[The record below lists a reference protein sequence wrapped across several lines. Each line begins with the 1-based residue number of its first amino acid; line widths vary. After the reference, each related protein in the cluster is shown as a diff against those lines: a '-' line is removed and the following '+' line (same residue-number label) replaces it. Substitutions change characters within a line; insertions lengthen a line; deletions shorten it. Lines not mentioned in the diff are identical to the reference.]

1 MEKNSFLYFLMIF
14 PLIRA
19 FYRRVCGDL
28 RSDILPSLHRLAA
41 SQCKPCALCQNCLN
55 VMYHVSSIN
64 DDSPKGLQLVHRN
77 TFNKQFSNFREEDPN
92 IIK

>member
-1 MEKNSFLYFLMIF
+1 MEKNSILYFLMIF

-64 DDSPKGLQLVHRN
+64 DDSPKGLQLVHGRQ
-77 TFNKQFSNFREEDPN
+77 KQIAES
-92 IIK
+92 

>member
-19 FYRRVCGDL
+19 FCRQVCGDL

-55 VMYHVSSIN
+55 VMYHVSSIK
-64 DDSPKGLQLVHRN
+64 DDSSKRLQLVHGRQ
-77 TFNKQFSNFREEDPN
+77 KQIVES
-92 IIK
+92 